1 MENIQEQLLAQ
12 NQRLLQNLNTE
23 RHCKCEVNQL
33 IGEITGQKI
42 SPSTEISLPF
52 YTDFGRNIKIGENV
66 SIGSGLVAADK
77 GTIVIED
84 DVEIGMGVYLLSS
97 DPTLSTDK
105 IIIKK
110 GAKIGS
116 RSVIYPGVT
125 IGKSVVVKPAS
136 VVKRSITGNEIFEN
150 K

>member
-33 IGEITGQKI
+33 IGEITGRKI
-42 SPSTEISLPF
+42 PSSTEINLPF
-52 YTDFGRNIKIGENV
+52 YTDFGRNIKIGEHV

-84 DVEIGMGVYLLSS
+84 NVEIGMGVYLLSS
-97 DPTLSTDK
+97 DPTLSKAK

-116 RSVIYPGVT
+116 CSIIYPGVT
-125 IGKSVVVKPAS
+125 IGANAIVKPAS
-136 VVKRSITGNEIFEN
+136 VVKQSIADNKIFEN